1 MQDVTILASRA
12 RCYWAHPR
20 VVKSDVGLTLTFSNL
35 LGTLCLLAMSVRA
48 MLLLDNSTEVRFG
61 PYGLAYPALASQLE
75 AFGLTQDNYV
85 WRKVCFT
92 SAVTMF
98 FALSAPSDTCR
109 LYLVVSR
116 GISWCGEA
124 RKAVPRSL
132 GVLCAWRRPLQSL
145 RACA

>member
-1 MQDVTILASRA
+1 
-12 RCYWAHPR
+12 
-20 VVKSDVGLTLTFSNL
+20 
-35 LGTLCLLAMSVRA
+35 

-92 SAVTMF
+92 SVVTMF

-116 GISWCGEA
+116 GISWYLVVRRGKESRATQPRRAMCMAPAFTIIA
-124 RKAVPRSL
+124 RVCITVAH
-132 GVLCAWRRPLQSL
+132 
-145 RACA
+145 RA